1 MIKDIL
7 IVGSGSA
14 LGGIARFLIGKLV
27 MTFFPYSFPMA
38 TFLINIAG
46 SFLIGLAYAMSGK
59 SGSMSPA
66 SLIFLATG
74 FLGGFTTFSSFGLE
88 TMQLIQSK
96 AYLAAFSY
104 VTLSNVIG
112 IVMVLAAYQIA
123 SA

>member
-74 FLGGFTTFSSFGLE
+74 FLGGFTTFSSFSYENMLLMRNGQYFLALTYIFGTILLGL
-88 TMQLIQSK
+88 
-96 AYLAAFSY
+96 LATFTGYA
-104 VTLSNVIG
+104 
-112 IVMVLAAYQIA
+112 IA
-123 SA
+123 K